1 MEKLGDGALK
11 TYFRGDDQRVNV
23 GELDVAGADVYLC
36 GGTGFLQSLRDDL
49 AQLPADKA
57 PANVYYELFSPNDWL
72 VA

>member
-1 MEKLGDGALK
+1 MDHGALVVGQD
-11 TYFRGDDQRVNV
+11 RQPPVVGVVVVVQVRAAQR
-23 GELDVAGADVYLC
+23 
-36 GGTGFLQSLRDDL
+36 DL